1 MIICG
6 GGTAGHVYP
15 GLALAE
21 ALDLATPDAEILFV
35 GADNGLEASLLP
47 RLGRELYT
55 LKVRG
60 LPRKVSFKA
69 LYSLTLMALAYLKA
83 GRLLHRY
90 RPDVVVGMGG
100 YASLPVAYAAL
111 RQGVPLVI
119 HEQNSAPGLVNRR
132 LGKRATAVALTY
144 PESARFF
151 PSSARPP
158 RVTGNPVRSAIR
170 PLDVTQA
177 RRRLR
182 LEPDRLTVLAIGGS
196 RGARQINLAA
206 LAMYELVRQRGDI
219 QVLIISGQSQFAQTQ
234 AALDSLRLPGDK
246 VAYTVAPYMDD
257 VVWAYAAADVV
268 VSRAGSGSIA
278 ELTLCGKPSVLV
290 PYPYATDDHQRANA
304 AGVTAAGAAV
314 VLDNDVLNGESLWQ
328 TLSGLFTQ
336 NGKLSAMSKAALA
349 WGKPDA
355 ARELAGIVMEEAGR
369 TD

>member
-21 ALDLATPDAEILFV
+21 ALDLAAPDSETLFV

-60 LPRKVSFKA
+60 LPRKISFKA
-69 LYSLTLMALAYLKA
+69 LYSLSLMAWAYLQA
-83 GRLLHRY
+83 GRLLRRY

-111 RQGVPLVI
+111 RQGIPLVI
-119 HEQNSAPGLVNRR
+119 HEQNSVPGLVNRR
-132 LGKRATAVALTY
+132 LGGRATVVALTY

-151 PSSARPP
+151 PSTAKPP
-158 RVTGNPVRSAIR
+158 RLTGNPVRSQIKPVAAAE
-170 PLDVTQA
+170 A
-177 RRRLR
+177 RRRLE
-182 LEPDRLTVLAIGGS
+182 LEPGRLTILAIGGS
-196 RGARQINLAA
+196 RGARQINVAA
-206 LAMYELVRQRGDI
+206 LGMYELVRQRDDI
-219 QVLIISGQSQFAQTQ
+219 QVLIISGQSRFEETRST
-234 AALDSLRLPGDK
+234 LDSLRLPSDK
-246 VAYTVAPYMDD
+246 VAYRVAPYMDD
-257 VVWAYAAADVV
+257 IVWAYAAADVV

-290 PYPYATDDHQRANA
+290 PYPYATDDHQTANA

-314 VLDNDVLNGESLWQ
+314 VLDNDALNGESLWR
-328 TLSGLFTQ
+328 TLSGLLTES
-336 NGKLSAMSKAALA
+336 GKLEAMAEAALA
-349 WGKPDA
+349 WAKPDA
-355 ARELAGIVMEEAGR
+355 ARELAEVVVEAAGNVE
-369 TD
+369 